1 MTPSA
6 PRPGLAVA
14 VVAAVLLSAAWPEA
28 QGALSWTYAASDHFE
43 VYTTSGGGRA
53 REALAH
59 YEGVHA
65 FFTRHL
71 KLSPGRLPVARLIVF
86 SSEHEFAPYRPNEF
100 ATAFYQSGPS
110 GDAIVMRSL
119 DRDST
124 TTVVHEYAHLMFRRS
139 GAAYPL
145 WLNEGLA
152 DYFST
157 VSIDRGRATLGIPP
171 LGRLRALAGGA
182 ALLPLP
188 RLFAI
193 DRYASEYNSREH
205 AGLFYS
211 QSWALTHML
220 LSDARY
226 RPNSDRFL
234 DLMASGAP
242 SGPTVE
248 ATFGRPLT
256 AILRD
261 LEAYVRRDR
270 FSGFRVAYQ
279 PPEIR
284 PIWPTRPAS
293 GFEGGLVTAN
303 LLADRPDRVEEA
315 RAAFDALA
323 RERPDD
329 LALVESRAHFELDQ
343 AGLDA
348 AAPLLERAVA
358 LGTRSADL
366 YRAYASAVV
375 RSDPARAESLLTQAV
390 VLDPGDVETRLDLAT
405 MLLADR
411 RSAAALDAIR
421 PVTRV
426 PDESAFVYYQVV
438 ANASA
443 HLGRLDDALAAAARV
458 VEFARGDDEVRH
470 AAGLQ
475 TSLRDFAAA
484 RAEVERALQANPGS
498 APGAAPPVPSAI
510 GASTRSPASGRN
522 IMPPPLELVAQGRL
536 TNVTCGQSPILEVT
550 TAKGVVRLIVDDP
563 LLIKVE
569 GAGSVTV
576 DLACGRQDTPVRVG
590 YEPAVDDARR
600 TVGKVRLLDY
610 R

>member
-1 MTPSA
+1 M
-6 PRPGLAVA
+6 
-14 VVAAVLLSAAWPEA
+14 
-28 QGALSWTYAASDHFE
+28 
-43 VYTTSGGGRA
+43 
-53 REALAH
+53 
-59 YEGVHA
+59 
-65 FFTRHL
+65 
-71 KLSPGRLPVARLIVF
+71 
-86 SSEHEFAPYRPNEF
+86 
-100 ATAFYQSGPS
+100 
-110 GDAIVMRSL
+110 
-119 DRDST
+119 
-124 TTVVHEYAHLMFRRS
+124 
-139 GAAYPL
+139 
-145 WLNEGLA
+145 
-152 DYFST
+152 
-157 VSIDRGRATLGIPP
+157 
-171 LGRLRALAGGA
+171 
-182 ALLPLP
+182 
-188 RLFAI
+188 
-193 DRYASEYNSREH
+193 
-205 AGLFYS
+205 
-211 QSWALTHML
+211 
-220 LSDARY
+220 
-226 RPNSDRFL
+226 
-234 DLMASGAP
+234 
-242 SGPTVE
+242 
-248 ATFGRPLT
+248 
-256 AILRD
+256 
-261 LEAYVRRDR
+261 
-270 FSGFRVAYQ
+270 
-279 PPEIR
+279 
-284 PIWPTRPAS
+284 
-293 GFEGGLVTAN
+293 
-303 LLADRPDRVEEA
+303 EEA

-375 RSDPARAESLLTQAV
+375 RSDPARAESLLAQAV

-470 AAGLQ
+470 ADRAADVAAGFRRGPRGGRTRAPGESRQ
-475 TSLRDFAAA
+475 
-484 RAEVERALQANPGS
+484 RAERA
-498 APGAAPPVPSAI
+498 GAASAV
-510 GASTRSPASGRN
+510 GDRASTMRSPASGRN

-600 TVGKVRLLDY
+600 TLGRSGSSITDDQ
-610 R
+610 RCCQSTNGNR